1 MTGTSQL
8 TGASQLTR
16 LAARRDRIM
25 LPAWIYVL
33 TAIAA
38 SGAYALRGLYP
49 TAASRTELAASVGSN
64 PALSFLYGQLHGT
77 SQGAVMTWRYGTFG
91 AVGAGLMTIFLVVR
105 HTRGD
110 EEAGRLELVDSAAVS
125 RQAGLAAGLLI
136 AGVASVAVAVLTFAA
151 LLLSG
156 LPATGS
162 LAFAAATAQAGLV
175 FGAVAAV
182 AAQLSGTAR
191 GARGIAFGVLGAAYL
206 LRAIGDSA
214 GTSGLAWLSW
224 LSPVGWPGE
233 LRPYGG
239 DRWWVLALPL
249 ATVLAVAGAAVALS
263 GRRDVGSGLLP
274 ARPGSPRAGAL
285 LRGPLGLAWRLQ
297 RGTLAGWAFGFLVVC
312 GASGAAAKGIGG
324 LLDTSHQL
332 RQVFEK
338 LGGQAG
344 ITNAYLA
351 AVMSLAGLAAGAYAT
366 SAVLRLRGEETA
378 LRADPLIA
386 GPVGRIR
393 WAAGHLAITVAGTA
407 VVLVAGG
414 VGAGLAYGLRI
425 GDVPGELPAMI
436 GAALAQIPAAL
447 AVAGVA
453 VLLTGLVPRWS
464 VAGGWLAAGVA
475 ALIALFGPALS
486 LSQWVLDISP
496 FSQVPR
502 LPGSAVSA
510 TPLIWMAGVAV
521 LLAVAGLAGLRR
533 RDLG

>member
-1 MTGTSQL
+1 MTGTGQL
-8 TGASQLTR
+8 YR

-49 TAASRTELAASVGSN
+49 TAASRSQLELSVGGN
-64 PALSFLYGQLHGT
+64 PALSFLYGQLHG
-77 SQGAVMTWRYGTFG
+77 SSLGAVMAWRYGTFG

-125 RQAGLAAGLLI
+125 RRAALAAGLAI
-136 AGVASVAVAVLTFAA
+136 AAVASVAVAVLSFAA
-151 LLLSG
+151 LLVFG
-156 LPATGS
+156 LPALGS
-162 LAFAAATAQAGLV
+162 LAFAAGTGQAGLV

-182 AAQLSGTAR
+182 AAQVSGTAR
-191 GARGIAFGVLGAAYL
+191 GARGIAFAVLGASYL
-206 LRAIGDSA
+206 LRAIGDSSA
-214 GTSGLAWLSW
+214 GLAWLSW

-233 LRPYGG
+233 MRPYGG
-239 DRWWVLALPL
+239 DRWWVLLLPL
-249 ATVLAVAGAAVALS
+249 AAVLVVAAGAFALS
-263 GRRDVGSGLLP
+263 DRRDVGSGLLP
-274 ARPGSPRAGAL
+274 PRPGSPRAGAL

-297 RGTLAGWAFGFLVVC
+297 RGTLAGWAFGFLVIC

-351 AVMSLAGLAAGAYAT
+351 AVMSLAGLAAGCYAT

-393 WAAGHLAITVAGTA
+393 WAAGHLIITVAGTA
-407 VVLVAGG
+407 VVLAAGG
-414 VGAGLAYGLRI
+414 LGAGLAYGLRI
-425 GDVPGELPAMI
+425 SDVSGQLPAMV
-436 GAALAQIPAAL
+436 GAGLAQLPAAL
-447 AVAGVA
+447 AVAAVA
-453 VLLTGLVPRWS
+453 VLLTGLLPRWS
-464 VAGGWLAAGVA
+464 VPGGWVAAGVA
-475 ALIALFGPALS
+475 AVIALFGPALS
-486 LSQWVLDISP
+486 LGQWVLDISP

-502 LPGSAVSA
+502 LPGSAVTA

>member
-1 MTGTSQL
+1 M
-8 TGASQLTR
+8 TGASQLYR
-16 LAARRDRIM
+16 LAVRRDRIM

-49 TAASRTELAASVGSN
+49 TAASRSGLAVSVGSN

-77 SQGAVMTWRYGTFG
+77 SMGAVMTWRYGTFG
-91 AVGAGLMTIFLVVR
+91 AVGAGLMTIFLVIR

-125 RQAGLAAGLLI
+125 RRAALAAGLVI
-136 AGVASVAVAVLTFAA
+136 AAVASVAVSVLTFAA
-151 LLLSG
+151 LLLLG
-156 LPATGS
+156 LPALGS
-162 LAFAAATAQAGLV
+162 LAFAAGTGQAGLV

-182 AAQLSGTAR
+182 AAQVSGTAR
-191 GARGIAFGVLGAAYL
+191 GARGIAFGVLGASYL
-206 LRAIGDSA
+206 LRAIGDS
-214 GTSGLAWLSW
+214 SGGLGWLSW

-233 LRPYGG
+233 MRAYGG
-239 DRWWVLALPL
+239 DRWWVLLLPL
-249 ATVLAVAGAAVALS
+249 ATVIVVAGAAFALS
-263 GRRDVGSGLLP
+263 DRRDVGSGLLP
-274 ARPGSPRAGAL
+274 PRPGSPRAGAL

-324 LLDTSHQL
+324 LLDTSRQL

-366 SAVLRLRGEETA
+366 SAVLRLRSEETE

-386 GPVGRIR
+386 APVGRIR
-393 WAAGHLAITVAGTA
+393 WAAGHLAVTVAGTA
-407 VVLVAGG
+407 VVLAAGG
-414 VGAGLAYGLRI
+414 LGAGLAYGLRI
-425 GDVPGELPAMI
+425 ADVSGQVPAMI
-436 GAALAQIPAAL
+436 GAGLAQLPAAL
-447 AVAGVA
+447 AVAAIA
-453 VLLTGLVPRWS
+453 VLLTGLIPRWS
-464 VAGGWLAAGVA
+464 VAGGWVAAGIA

-502 LPGSAVSA
+502 LPGSAVTA
-510 TPLIWMAGVAV
+510 TPLIWMAAVAV
-521 LLAVAGLAGLRR
+521 VLAVAGLAGLRR